1 MSLHLASV
9 MFGRKPFCR
18 GRVKKFGLMSFFSP
32 HCVYSLVTNDWS
44 VAHFTQSALNAR
56 PSALPADVGQTRFWP
71 SWKQNGEITIH
82 PETEKLLQIWLKCET
97 FVSPFLDGLVGSYS
111 SFGACCLFGH
121 KPFSK
126 TVHSLEICQE
136 TFCVE
141 WKHSF
146 NNRGSSPVEKTV
158 FWNEKG
164 RRCCVI

>member
-1 MSLHLASV
+1 MIKEVCWGWRGRLIKFCPREITDRQGVNLCFPRKAFVLHQLVCCCQHYDVIDLASV

-82 PETEKLLQIWLKCET
+82 PETEKLLQI
-97 FVSPFLDGLVGSYS
+97 
-111 SFGACCLFGH
+111 
-121 KPFSK
+121 
-126 TVHSLEICQE
+126 
-136 TFCVE
+136 
-141 WKHSF
+141 
-146 NNRGSSPVEKTV
+146 
-158 FWNEKG
+158 
-164 RRCCVI
+164 